1 MLEPCVKINIKIY
14 TDVCDIIRIRRK
26 YFIAC
31 YNKSDNYI
39 FESFIECIK
48 YHMVLCPHNI
58 NCLEKNTCIYSHD
71 DEIINRSI
79 IKVPNNLCEQMI
91 LIIIAIIKSYNSN
104 YFTEKEMKTFKI
116 FYDEIIDM
124 NHSDAFEKL
133 NTGPKIDY
141 IYNMQTQMTNVKSCD
156 IILPKEHY
164 KIHDASDIANDINN
178 ISIKQPVIKQTDYN
192 DYIEQDESKKWKNSF
207 NPYIPPYTPSNPL
220 IPSKPLI
227 QTNPVIPYNKNPAFN
242 PHAPPQKID
251 TFRYINHNNKYSAPT
266 ASVTSMKSVKSN
278 ENMFVK
284 NSVTSMSNNN
294 RYAILESNIIDNNN
308 VIDNVNDNRYVT
320 PKTSPKISPKT
331 SPKPSPNISPKTI
344 PKTNISPK
352 ASPKKKRFTM
362 DEKDK

>member
-1 MLEPCVKINIKIY
+1 
-14 TDVCDIIRIRRK
+14 
-26 YFIAC
+26 
-31 YNKSDNYI
+31 
-39 FESFIECIK
+39 
-48 YHMVLCPHNI
+48 
-58 NCLEKNTCIYSHD
+58 
-71 DEIINRSI
+71 
-79 IKVPNNLCEQMI
+79 
-91 LIIIAIIKSYNSN
+91 
-104 YFTEKEMKTFKI
+104 MKAFKL

-124 NHSDAFEKL
+124 NHSNTFEKL

-141 IYNMQTQMTNVKSCD
+141 IYNMQTQISNVKSCD

-207 NPYIPPYTPSNPL
+207 NPYTSPYTPSNPYISLNPL

-227 QTNPVIPYNKNPAFN
+227 PINPVIPYNKNPAFN
-242 PHAPPQKID
+242 PYAPPQKID
-251 TFRYINHNNKYSAPT
+251 TFRYINYNNKYSAPT

-308 VIDNVNDNRYVT
+308 VIDNVNDNRYAT
-320 PKTSPKISPKT
+320 PKMSPKT
-331 SPKPSPNISPKTI
+331 SPKT
-344 PKTNISPK
+344 SPK

-362 DEKDK
+362 DEKDKDLYVKL